1 VRRSDEKR
9 DYLEFDDLGYDRIS
23 LVVAVREKKCRSC
36 KEPFTPQRPLQTC
49 CSFSCALLHAS
60 DQNVKKAAKAEKE
73 RRKEFRERKKALKT
87 RGDWLREAQ
96 AAFNAFIRARD
107 KGQPC
112 ISCQRLHT
120 GQMHAGHYRS
130 VGAAPEL
137 RFEEDNVQVQCA
149 PCNNHLS
156 GNAIEYR
163 INLVRKLGVE
173 RVEWLE
179 GPHEP
184 KKYSIEDIKEIK
196 AKYKALARK
205 APKEIGW

>member
-1 VRRSDEKR
+1 VKKKR
-9 DYLEFDDLGYDRIS
+9 CK
-23 LVVAVREKKCRSC
+23 VC
-36 KEPFTPQRPLQTC
+36 KEPFLPQRPLQTC
-49 CSFSCALLHAS
+49 CSLPCAIHHAS

-87 RGDWLREAQ
+87 RGEWLREAQ
-96 AAFNAFIRARD
+96 AAFNAYIRARD

-112 ISCQRLHT
+112 ISCQRDHQ

-137 RFEEDNVQVQCA
+137 RFEEDNCHIQCA
-149 PCNNHLS
+149 PCNNHKS

-163 INLVRKLGVE
+163 INLVEKIGVE

-179 GPHEP
+179 GPHGP
-184 KKYSIEDIKEIK
+184 KKYTIDEIKEIK
-196 AKYKALARK
+196 AKYKKLA
-205 APKEIGW
+205 KEMRDE